1 MRSEFAVHVADE
13 EVRLDLANL
22 AEACRDTLPFM
33 EDVAAHMMGSIG
45 KNFDEEASP
54 SGEAWVPLS
63 ETTVTQRRKNSSRIL
78 QDTGQHL
85 KGSINPEV
93 TPARVRI
100 GPSWK
105 LAPVHQF
112 GTNRAGRGH
121 STTIPAR
128 PFLGFRP
135 EDQPTIEQLAKSH
148 VEKALR

>member
-1 MRSEFAVHVADE
+1 MPAEFAVHVDDE

-33 EDVAAHMMGSIG
+33 EDVAAHMMASVG
-45 KNFDEEASP
+45 KNFSEEASP
-54 SGEAWVPLS
+54 SGEPWAPLAP
-63 ETTVTQRRKNSSRIL
+63 TTVAQRRKNSSRIL

-85 KGSINPEV
+85 RDTISPEV

-100 GPSWK
+100 GPHWNLS
-105 LAPVHQF
+105 AVHQF
-112 GTNRAGRGH
+112 GTNRAGRGN